1 MKCLWHVL
9 TEVGTKGLYLAEP
22 NSGRAER
29 AVSNNNARARNEE
42 IIFLFWDILPRL
54 IKYLHL
60 QEIPSRKYTHLFC
73 RKNILLPLAK
83 ILKVV

>member
-9 TEVGTKGLYLAEP
+9 TEVGTKRLYLAEP

-29 AVSNNNARARNEE
+29 TVSNNNARARNKE
-42 IIFLFWDILPRL
+42 IIFLSWDIVPRL

-60 QEIPSRKYTHLFC
+60 
-73 RKNILLPLAK
+73 
-83 ILKVV
+83 